1 VEIIFPRP
9 SSAIIPRRKSE
20 RTLQRAPAS
29 QDDLPATSSVYRGP
43 GLLGLPGTLRSR
55 CCSLD
60 WLLEVAPWF
69 GLACANTKFV
79 LSSMRMAAMPAIF
92 FIAVPLFLIA
102 TPLRTNSVC
111 VASFVPSRCDL
122 LSAVLRSIL
131 EPAS

>member
-1 VEIIFPRP
+1 MSHRP
-9 SSAIIPRRKSE
+9 VSCAVSRNEPETTAK
-20 RTLQRAPAS
+20 RANYVGTCREGVAS
-29 QDDLPATSSVYRGP
+29 
-43 GLLGLPGTLRSR
+43 
-55 CCSLD
+55 
-60 WLLEVAPWF
+60 
-69 GLACANTKFV
+69 KFV

-131 EPAS
+131 GPPANPRGIRVKS